1 MNLSLN
7 DRKNLVEISNFDIS
21 VKRQCELLGLNRSSL
36 YYKSSSDISDL
47 SLKNCIDEIYTES
60 PFYGSRRI
68 AFIAAERL
76 EIAVNRKKVQRIMQ
90 EMSIVGIHPQKN
102 TSKSEPGHKIYPYL
116 LRGFRPTKPLEVWST
131 DITYIRLDK
140 GFCYLSAVID
150 WYSRYVLSW
159 RLSNTMDSYFCQ
171 EVLEESLLQGTP
183 KVFNT
188 DQGSQF
194 TCEDFT
200 SILLKNGIKISM
212 DGRGRALDNIFVE
225 RLWRTV
231 KYENIFLR
239 GYATLQEAQSGL
251 DAYFKFY
258 NCERP
263 HASLGYLRPKDVHLG
278 LCPQTVL
285 H

>member
-239 GYATLQEAQSGL
+239 GYATLQEAKSGL